1 METLD
6 DDFELNQEAKDKLFD
21 DINQLLT
28 KDLFSPIKQIYVE
41 WSYLQDIY
49 LGSLVNLCK
58 SQDDYT
64 YILNQI
70 SKYNDR
76 ILRGHASYFP
86 KLKYTD
92 SDLETYMNTKDINL
106 LVLGT
111 SPMTNIFQNLKDLI
125 DRILLRNS
133 KLDHKEPLKLII
145 NTYPLI
151 LTQEVR
157 GLLTYMVNQVF
168 IGTDIYL
175 VSCPINKLDVG
186 MLIECDI
193 LLIDRMDIFFS
204 NADSDVF
211 KYFFSE
217 PISKFV
223 NSAIIT
229 PKVIDNKEIQN
240 TLSDKSEEEIEEIF
254 KTTIAVCG
262 LMTDFIYINPI
273 IHTDKPQE

>member
-1 METLD
+1 
-6 DDFELNQEAKDKLFD
+6 
-21 DINQLLT
+21 
-28 KDLFSPIKQIYVE
+28 
-41 WSYLQDIY
+41 
-49 LGSLVNLCK
+49 
-58 SQDDYT
+58 
-64 YILNQI
+64 
-70 SKYNDR
+70 
-76 ILRGHASYFP
+76 
-86 KLKYTD
+86 
-92 SDLETYMNTKDINL
+92 
-106 LVLGT
+106 
-111 SPMTNIFQNLKDLI
+111 
-125 DRILLRNS
+125 
-133 KLDHKEPLKLII
+133 
-145 NTYPLI
+145 
-151 LTQEVR
+151 
-157 GLLTYMVNQVF
+157 
-168 IGTDIYL
+168 
-175 VSCPINKLDVG
+175 

>member
-92 SDLETYMNTKDINL
+92 SDLETYMNTKDTNL
-106 LVLGT
+106 LILGT

-157 GLLTYMVNQVF
+157 GLLTY
-168 IGTDIYL
+168 
-175 VSCPINKLDVG
+175 
-186 MLIECDI
+186 
-193 LLIDRMDIFFS
+193 
-204 NADSDVF
+204 
-211 KYFFSE
+211 
-217 PISKFV
+217 SKPSF
-223 NSAIIT
+223 
-229 PKVIDNKEIQN
+229 
-240 TLSDKSEEEIEEIF
+240 
-254 KTTIAVCG
+254 
-262 LMTDFIYINPI
+262 YRY
-273 IHTDKPQE
+273 